1 MNALTDTRITRDVIL
16 DLLPAVRGGVA
27 SADSRR
33 LVEDYLAHD
42 PEFAAR
48 AAVLPAPSAGME
60 MEALRRTRSA
70 VHKAAWALAI
80 GIFFTLLPFS
90 FIAGDKNG
98 FRFLF
103 GEMPVLQAVSLAIGI
118 FGWVYYVKH
127 RIKFGA

>member
-48 AAVLPAPSAGME
+48 AAVLVEKLQPVGTDESGCTG
-60 MEALRRTRSA
+60 LRKT
-70 VHKAAWALAI
+70 
-80 GIFFTLLPFS
+80 P
-90 FIAGDKNG
+90 
-98 FRFLF
+98 
-103 GEMPVLQAVSLAIGI
+103 
-118 FGWVYYVKH
+118 
-127 RIKFGA
+127 